1 MSQGSETGMPW
12 AGLFERSRLLF
23 SSEELMRLRNAR
35 VLIAG
40 LGGVGGFVAEA
51 LARAGV
57 GALVL
62 VDHDVVSPSNL
73 NRQLVALHSTLGQ
86 PKVDVMAA
94 RIQDINPQCE
104 VEARPVFLTPD
115 RIPAVVAEGYTHI
128 VDAIDSLN
136 CKVQLVYE
144 AWHQGVPIVSSMGAG
159 RRRDVT
165 QVRVA
170 DLMDTHGCGLA
181 RQMRQRLRKRGVGRG
196 IEVVFS
202 TEPPAPPG
210 PHEAISGARGRVV
223 NGTASYMPGL
233 FGLMLAGRVVEHI
246 VSTADHS
253 G

>member
-1 MSQGSETGMPW
+1 MQNSETDMTG
-12 AGLFERSRLLF
+12 AGLFERSLLLF
-23 SSEELMRLRNAR
+23 SSEELMRLRKAR

-40 LGGVGGFVAEA
+40 LGGVGSFVAEA
-51 LARAGV
+51 LARAGI
-57 GALVL
+57 GELIL
-62 VDHDVVSPSNL
+62 IDHDVVSPSNL
-73 NRQLVALHSTLGQ
+73 NRQLVALHSTIGR
-86 PKVDVMAA
+86 PKVEVMAD
-94 RIQDINPQCE
+94 RIRDINPLCT
-104 VEARPVFLTPD
+104 VETRPIFLAPED
-115 RIPAVVAEGYTHI
+115 MPAVVGEGFSHI

-136 CKVQLVYE
+136 CKVNLVYE
-144 AWHQGVPIVSSMGAG
+144 AWRQQVPVVSSMGAG

-210 PHEAISGARGRVV
+210 PHEAIAGARGRVV

-233 FGLMLAGRVVEHI
+233 FGLMLAGRVVERI
-246 VSTADHS
+246 VATADHS
-253 G
+253 D